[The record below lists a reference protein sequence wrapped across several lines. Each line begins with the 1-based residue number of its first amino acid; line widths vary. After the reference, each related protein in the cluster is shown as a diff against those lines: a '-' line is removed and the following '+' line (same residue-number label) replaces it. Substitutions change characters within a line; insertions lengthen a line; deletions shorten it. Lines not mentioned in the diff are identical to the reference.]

1 MDENSNNRIDRIFTD
16 VTGILSEGMD
26 ELTQIRMEEY
36 EAYLAFRKEF
46 GSVQRQVEEVVDAC
60 ENCGRECR
68 KARKELVVAAK
79 GNLEKDEK
87 EVYFRVEHLMK
98 LHGSLEERERSLRAM
113 RDHLAREI
121 RHKEVMLKRTEDLG
135 SRFRMAMEI
144 IDSGKKVET
153 PEQHGVLAA
162 AIAMAERESAHM
174 ARDLHDGPA
183 QKFADA
189 VMTSELVERYISEGA
204 YEDAIKEISSLK
216 DAIFESDRDVRA
228 VLHQLT
234 PPGLDQGLDVAI
246 GRLTER
252 LSDRHGVE
260 IDVSVEGMGWK
271 IPLYMRANIFKIL
284 YQGMINAIRNGKA
297 SNISLRISV
306 GEEYLRAQLSD
317 DGIGFD
323 VEAARLEADRRGSYG
338 LRSMNERAE
347 LAGGSLSIES
357 TPGRGTVVRLTIPLK
372 GGEDL

>member
-1 MDENSNNRIDRIFTD
+1 MDQNSINRIDRIFTD
-16 VTGILSEGMD
+16 VTGILSEGFD
-26 ELTQIRMEEY
+26 ELTQIRMDEY

-46 GSVQRQVEEVVDAC
+46 GSVQKQVEEVVEAC
-60 ENCGRECR
+60 EKCGRECR
-68 KARKELVVAAK
+68 KARYELVSAVK
-79 GNLEKDEK
+79 GNLEDDEK

-144 IDSGKKVET
+144 IDSGKQLET
-153 PEQHGVLAA
+153 PEQHGILAA

-189 VMTSELVERYISEGA
+189 VMSTELAERYISERSYDEA
-204 YEDAIKEISSLK
+204 LNEICNLKEVL
-216 DAIFESDRDVRA
+216 FESEKDVRA

-252 LSDRHGVE
+252 LSERHGVD
-260 IDVSVEGMGWK
+260 IAVSAEGMGWK

-284 YQGMINAIRNGKA
+284 YQGMINALRNGKA
-297 SNISLRISV
+297 SKISLRISV
-306 GEEYLRAQLSD
+306 GEENFRALLSD

-323 VEAARLEADRRGSYG
+323 VEAARMEADRRGSYG

-357 TPGRGTVVRLTIPLK
+357 SPGRGTIVRLTVPLR